1 MDKRIVELAEIIVN
15 HSCEIK
21 KGEKV
26 LITGGHQARPLIS
39 ECFRQV
45 IRVGGHPT
53 VRVVFPE
60 TDRIL
65 FDLGSNDQI
74 GYQDPIRKYTYENID
89 AIINISAPE
98 NLKLLSNVEPA
109 KQVMRTKANKELM
122 DIIMKKRWLVVNYPT
137 DALAQEAGMSLE
149 EYSDFVFSATNIDWK
164 KAKARMEGIKKVF
177 DSGKQVK
184 ILGRDTELTFSIE
197 NRLGIVCA
205 GENNM
210 PDGEVFYSPVED
222 SVNGEIYYEFP
233 GIYQSREVDGI
244 RLKFKDGRV
253 VEAKASKNQ
262 GFLEAILNTD
272 TGAGYLGEFGIGL
285 NYGIKDFSKDIL
297 FDEKIGGTVHF
308 AVGQSYEE
316 AGGKNVSAIHWDMV
330 KDLRKHGQIYVD
342 GKLVQQNGEFLI

>member
-1 MDKRIVELAEIIVN
+1 MDKRILELAKIIVN
-15 HSCEIK
+15 HSCDVK

-26 LITGGHQARPLIS
+26 LITGGQQARPLIG
-39 ECFRQV
+39 ECFREV
-45 IRVGGHPT
+45 IRCGGHPT
-53 VRVVFPE
+53 VRVTFPE
-60 TDRIL
+60 TDKML
-65 FDLGSNDQI
+65 FDLGDEQQI
-74 GYQDPIRKYTYENID
+74 AYQDPIRKYTYENID
-89 AIINISAPE
+89 ALINISAPE
-98 NLKLLSNVEPA
+98 NLKMLSSVEPA

-122 DIIMKKRWLVVNYPT
+122 DIIMTKKWLIVNYPT
-137 DALAQEAGMSLE
+137 NALAQEAGMSLE
-149 EYSDFVFSATNIDWK
+149 EYQDFVFGATNIDWK
-164 KAKARMEGIKKVF
+164 KAKARMEEIKKVF
-177 DSGKQVK
+177 DAGKQVK
-184 ILGRDTELTFSIE
+184 VLGRDTELTFSIE
-197 NRLGIVCA
+197 GRPGIVCA

-210 PDGEVFYSPVED
+210 PDGEVFYSPIED

-244 RLKFKDGRV
+244 RLKFENGKV
-253 VEAKASKNQ
+253 VDAKANKNEE
-262 GFLEAILNTD
+262 FLEAILNTD
-272 TGAGYLGEFGIGL
+272 KGARFLGEFGIGL